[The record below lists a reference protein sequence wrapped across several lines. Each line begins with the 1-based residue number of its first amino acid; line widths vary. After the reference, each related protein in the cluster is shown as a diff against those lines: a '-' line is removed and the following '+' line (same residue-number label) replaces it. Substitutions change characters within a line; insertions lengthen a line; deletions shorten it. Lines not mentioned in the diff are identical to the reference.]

1 MVRFSMVDKEMV
13 KSEKQIQ
20 KEIVN
25 YLKEENYSVD
35 VITKGMHGNNGISD
49 IIAVGHGKILYIEVK
64 RPGKKATELQRLFL
78 QEKNRMGAFAIVA
91 TSVNDVKDILRHSEK
106 KLVTEYN

>member
-1 MVRFSMVDKEMV
+1 MMVHFTMVDGKPE

-20 KEIVN
+20 KEIVT
-25 YLKEENYSVD
+25 YLKEEKYSVD

-78 QEKNRMGAFAIVA
+78 LEKNRCGAIAIVA
-91 TSVNDVKDILRHSEK
+91 TSVNDVKNMLRQK
-106 KLVTEYN
+106 